1 MWGMQI
7 VEKIIFVILKAKAFD
22 QSGQRSYNSHL
33 MHGGV
38 LVNVNKI

>member
-1 MWGMQI
+1 MQI
-7 VEKIIFVILKAKAFD
+7 VEKIIFVHFEAKAFD
-22 QSGQRSYNSHL
+22 QLGQRIYNNHL